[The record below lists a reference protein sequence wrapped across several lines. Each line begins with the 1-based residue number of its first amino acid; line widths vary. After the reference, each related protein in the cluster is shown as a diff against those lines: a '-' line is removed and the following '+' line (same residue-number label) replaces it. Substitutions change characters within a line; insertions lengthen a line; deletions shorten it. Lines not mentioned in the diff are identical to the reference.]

1 MTRRTPRTIRTLA
14 LLLLLGGLAAGCS
27 QPTPYQP
34 KGPDGM
40 GPRYGFAEQPLAEDR
55 YRVTASGNES
65 TSRETIE
72 NYLLFRAGELA
83 LDRGYPGFEVIERSV
98 EPVTRYVTT
107 YGYGTG
113 LGRPLGYAFLPG
125 PLYNPGYLGGP
136 REAYSRPFV
145 RYRASAEILLLDE
158 LPETPQPEVY
168 RARDVIT
175 QLAPSINRPDS
186 LAD

>member
-1 MTRRTPRTIRTLA
+1 MRPTIRALA
-14 LLLLLGGLAAGCS
+14 LLLLLAGLAAGCS
-27 QPTPYQP
+27 RPTPYQA

-40 GPRYGFAEQPLAEDR
+40 GPRYGFAEQPLAADR
-55 YRVTASGNES
+55 YRITASGNEA

-83 LDRGYPGFEVIERSV
+83 LERGYPGFQVVERAV

-107 YGYGTG
+107 YGYGSG
-113 LGRPLGYAFLPG
+113 LGRPLGYAFVPG

-145 RYRASAEILLLDE
+145 RYRASAEILLLE
-158 LPETPQPEVY
+158 RLPERPRPDVY
-168 RARDVIT
+168 CARDVIT
-175 QLAPSINRPDS
+175 QLAPAINSPGS